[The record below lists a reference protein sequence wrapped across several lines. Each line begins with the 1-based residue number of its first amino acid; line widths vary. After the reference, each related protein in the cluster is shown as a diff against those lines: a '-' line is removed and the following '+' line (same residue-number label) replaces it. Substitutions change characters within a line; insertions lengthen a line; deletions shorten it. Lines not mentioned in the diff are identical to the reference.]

1 MAPRRLPVERL
12 HLPGPRSVA
21 GEADCSL
28 LRPIAENAMLRAR
41 YLLKKTAALIVR
53 RVSFRHTWSARA
65 PGLAL
70 DSVAPWRR
78 RFVYIIKS
86 ITTPDEY
93 YVGVTSDVA
102 SRLRAHNAGLSP
114 HTSRNRPWKTL
125 VVIEFD
131 DEEPALAFERLCA
144 KPLDTTNAR
153 GHTRSVFVLVCR
165 SRNQQRSMI

>member
-1 MAPRRLPVERL
+1 
-12 HLPGPRSVA
+12 
-21 GEADCSL
+21 
-28 LRPIAENAMLRAR
+28 MLRAR

-70 DSVAPWRR
+70 DSVAPWPR

-131 DEEPALAFERLCA
+131 DEEPALAFERYLKTGSGREFA
-144 KPLDTTNAR
+144 RHHFRQTVSPLRAAR
-153 GHTRSVFVLVCR
+153 SKTRSN
-165 SRNQQRSMI
+165 S